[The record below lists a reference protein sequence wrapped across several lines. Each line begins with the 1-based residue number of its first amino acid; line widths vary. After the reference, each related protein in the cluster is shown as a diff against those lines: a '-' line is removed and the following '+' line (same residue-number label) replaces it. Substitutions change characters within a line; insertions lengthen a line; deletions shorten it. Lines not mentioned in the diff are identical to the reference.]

1 MIGRGTVMK
10 RVDPSKLLV
19 TVMPPAT
26 LVRPVDGRRY
36 TLSESNDQ
44 KNDLHLRIG
53 YHFDH
58 NQDEKSEDKLLG
70 IWTYQQGIYILDVT
84 VLMNTNEN
92 SEMDATMLTELSGKM
107 EDYLTAFVIGDI
119 QFYKDF
125 PWLLDAPYI
134 LT

>member
-1 MIGRGTVMK
+1 MI
-10 RVDPSKLLV
+10 
-19 TVMPPAT
+19 
-26 LVRPVDGRRY
+26 
-36 TLSESNDQ
+36 

-125 PWLLDAPYI
+125 PWLLDAPIY
-134 LT
+134 